1 MPLAFSRMMTMD
13 ALNPLQFVSAL
24 TQQTLKHHSKL
35 NLLFTFRKFE
45 VTNLYYFHWLIYS
58 YFTLYI
64 IVHIVSYY
72 LSFLNTETSNFQIRH
87 TNSNL
92 FLLNCL

>member
-24 TQQTLKHHSKL
+24 TQQTLKHHSQL

-45 VTNLYYFHWLIYS
+45 ATNLYYFHLLILFS
-58 YFTLYI
+58 YFTLVYFYRKTI
-64 IVHIVSYY
+64 YA
-72 LSFLNTETSNFQIRH
+72 FKLNEH
-87 TNSNL
+87 KKH
-92 FLLNCL
+92 